1 MSKENTRNVIILKNL
16 PSNLI
21 AEAILVVK
29 DKKQVAEYMKESEF
43 GANKDVSNCKTYN
56 NGIIYGDI
64 KTESL
69 KKIENVKKEDRK
81 YVIKEAEIVVSNY
94 IKRIE
99 DKLKIER
106 KEAKEIMEQHIKY
119 YLDHD
124 IYSIDDAIATY
135 RLENEENMSRDK
147 AIATAQ
153 YATQVMNGEDVNKM
167 TAKRK
172 KEYKDTFIPKFIEKG
187 SKNPEED
194 VEKVFDNV
202 SKFYLL
208 KK

>member
-29 DKKQVAEYMKESEF
+29 DKKQVADYMKESEF
-43 GANKDVSNCKTYN
+43 GVNKDVSNCKTGN
-56 NGIIYGDI
+56 NGIIYGDM

-99 DKLKIER
+99 DNLADRKIDR
-106 KEAKEIMEQHIKY
+106 
-119 YLDHD
+119 
-124 IYSIDDAIATY
+124 
-135 RLENEENMSRDK
+135 
-147 AIATAQ
+147 
-153 YATQVMNGEDVNKM
+153 
-167 TAKRK
+167 
-172 KEYKDTFIPKFIEKG
+172 
-187 SKNPEED
+187 
-194 VEKVFDNV
+194 
-202 SKFYLL
+202 L
-208 KK
+208 KKSYKKTKK

>member
-29 DKKQVAEYMKESEF
+29 DKKQVADYMKESEF
-43 GANKDVSNCKTYN
+43 GANKDVSNCKNYN

-99 DKLKIER
+99 DNLADRKIDRLK
-106 KEAKEIMEQHIKY
+106 Q
-119 YLDHD
+119 
-124 IYSIDDAIATY
+124 
-135 RLENEENMSRDK
+135 
-147 AIATAQ
+147 
-153 YATQVMNGEDVNKM
+153 
-167 TAKRK
+167 
-172 KEYKDTFIPKFIEKG
+172 P
-187 SKNPEED
+187 
-194 VEKVFDNV
+194 
-202 SKFYLL
+202 
-208 KK
+208 